1 MVNPGRAAGP
11 SDPEGMTYGWMVR
24 DSRRSKLVIP
34 AVIALVAFAALLV
47 TESDIG
53 LTWDEPDYIAAS
65 EAYVS
70 WLEALLQRPGY
81 ALSDEGI
88 ERYWTVN
95 HEHPPVDKIW
105 SGIVWRAASPVL
117 SDLTAHRLGNMLLS
131 SLCLALVTYLVQE
144 PFGRWAG
151 LAASLSLFT
160 MPRFFFHSH
169 LAALDVPAAALTV
182 ATATLFWKT
191 RESKGWSADVLL
203 GVLWGTAVG
212 TKINAVFLLPTL
224 ALWVVLFDR
233 RWRSLLRLLV
243 MGGVAVGVFF
253 VSWPW
258 LYRHTVE
265 RTLEYVRFLTV
276 DHWEIG
282 QWYLNRFYMP
292 PPWHFPFVITAAV
305 VPAALLALFFVGAGR
320 VLGRARERKIGGF
333 LVINAL
339 TPLVVVAVGQS
350 MVYDNDRLFMP
361 AMPFI
366 AGLSGVGLETV
377 AGAIRAR
384 VAGTRARRVA
394 IGAVAAAAFA
404 PQVLAAAS
412 LYPHLLSYYSHL
424 VGGVSGATELGLETT
439 YWCETY
445 SEVLDYLNQNA
456 REGAVVWVAPG
467 SHNVMIYYQL
477 HGRLRED
484 LRFTAHTVGPSIL
497 DDGIVTIAAPFQR
510 ADWVVFQNRQTTFGA
525 EGLDSELA
533 RWLDRRVPGFQ
544 VRYGGTPLI
553 AVYRNAPW

>member
-1 MVNPGRAAGP
+1 
-11 SDPEGMTYGWMVR
+11 MT
-24 DSRRSKLVIP
+24 RRVPRSNLFVA
-34 AVIALVAFAALLV
+34 AVIALVAFVSLLV
-47 TESDIG
+47 TERDIG
-53 LTWDEPDYIAAS
+53 LTWDEPDYIVAS

-70 WLEALLQRPGY
+70 WLEELLQRPGY

-105 SGIVWRAASPVL
+105 SGIVWRAAAALLP
-117 SDLTAHRLGNMLLS
+117 DLKAHRVGNMLLS
-131 SLCLALVTYLVQE
+131 SLCLALIAYLVQDS
-144 PFGRWAG
+144 FGRWTG
-151 LAASLSLFT
+151 VAASLCLFT

-169 LAALDVPAAALTV
+169 LSALDVPAATLTV
-182 ATATLFWKT
+182 ATAALFWKT
-191 RESKGWSADVLL
+191 RESKGWHADVLL
-203 GVLWGTAVG
+203 GVLWGAAVG

-224 ALWVVLFDR
+224 LVWVLLFDR
-233 RWRSLLRLLV
+233 RLRSFVRLLV

-253 VSWPW
+253 GSWPW

-305 VPAALLALFFVGAGR
+305 VPAALLALFFIGTGR
-320 VLGRARERKIGGF
+320 VLGRPSERKIGGF
-333 LVINAL
+333 LLLNTLA
-339 TPLVVVAVGQS
+339 PLVAVAIGQS

-366 AGLSGVGLETV
+366 AALAGIGLGTGAE
-377 AGAIRAR
+377 AIRR
-384 VAGTRARRVA
+384 QVS
-394 IGAVAAAAFA
+394 AVAARRLAISVLAATAFA

-412 LYPHLLSYYSHL
+412 LYPHLLSYYSYL

-445 SEVLDYLNQNA
+445 DEVLDYLNQNA
-456 REGAVVWVAPG
+456 QERAVVWVAPE
-467 SHNVMIYYQL
+467 SHDVMIYYQL

-484 LRFTAHTVGPSIL
+484 LRFTAETADPSIL
-497 DDGIVTIAAPFQR
+497 DEDIYTVAAPFQR
-510 ADWVVFQNRQTTFGA
+510 ADMIVFQNRQTTYGE
-525 EGLDSELA
+525 EGLHSGLA
-533 RWLDRRVPGFQ
+533 KWLDQRTPGFQ

-553 AVYRNAPW
+553 GVYRNAPWSLSENLTRW